1 MAGIGFE
8 LKKIYRNEGISYA
21 IRGALYSSL
30 VTIGP
35 TIVVIVT
42 ILLLYFFLGMSDVSM
57 VSREL
62 LSSTILY
69 VFIFS
74 SILTAPFN
82 AVFSRYLADKFYQE
96 EMSDVLPSYYTGLLL
111 VSFLSMLVALPVLL
125 SMYFRGGVDLPFVLA
140 AYGLWA
146 SAVILFFSIT
156 YLQATKDYKII
167 ALFFF
172 AAMLIGG
179 LFAAVLYFCTS
190 CDQIH
195 SILYGLTAAFFIV
208 AFCEFA
214 YIRAYF
220 RDDSGSFTECLKYIW
235 RYRMIFL
242 ANLFFTLGM
251 YVHNF
256 VFWATPEHLYAANTF
271 YSHQA
276 YDLATCLAVF
286 SNIST
291 TVIFTVVAETRFH
304 ETYQKYMESVV
315 GGTYR
320 QIQKNKRIMFH
331 TLSLQLEQVFSLQLA
346 IVCVCYLFL
355 RIFGL
360 YLGFGAMTMT
370 IYPLLAAAYL
380 GVFIMNCNIIY
391 LYYFEA
397 THEAMLTGFLFCSFT
412 LIGTL
417 ISRNFGV
424 AFYGSGL
431 MLGMLVGFTFSFF
444 CLRRVE
450 RNFETHIFCRYK
462 IIDTMKSSA
471 KGKIVYR
478 KGDQ

>member
-21 IRGALYSSL
+21 IKGALYSSL

-42 ILLLYFFLGMSDVSM
+42 ILLLYFFLGMTDVGT
-57 VSREL
+57 VDREL

-74 SILTAPFN
+74 VTLTAPFN
-82 AVFSRYLADKFYQE
+82 SVFSRYLADKFYQE
-96 EMSDVLPSYYTGLLL
+96 EMKDVLPSYYTGLLL
-111 VSFLSMLVALPVLL
+111 VSFLAMLLALPMLL
-125 SMYFRGGVDLPFVLA
+125 SMYFRGGVDLPFVLSS
-140 AYGLWA
+140 YGLWA
-146 SAVILFFSIT
+146 SAVIVFFSVT
-156 YLQATKDYKII
+156 YLQATKDYKVI
-167 ALFFF
+167 AWFFLI
-172 AAMLIGG
+172 AMVIGG
-179 LFAAVLYFCTS
+179 LLAAFLYFCTS

-195 SILYGLTAAFFIV
+195 SILYGLTTAFFII

-214 YIRAYF
+214 YIRSYF

-235 RYRMIFL
+235 RYRLIFL
-242 ANLFFTLGM
+242 TNLFYILGL

-256 VFWATPEHLYAANTF
+256 IFWGTPEHLYVANTF

-276 YDLATCLAVF
+276 YDMATCLAMF

-291 TVIFTVVAETRFH
+291 TVIFTVIAETWFH
-304 ETYQKYMESVV
+304 ETYQKYMESVI

-355 RIFGL
+355 HIFGAS
-360 YLGFGAMTMT
+360 LGFSAMTMAM
-370 IYPLLAAAYL
+370 YPLLAVAFL
-380 GVFIMNCNIIY
+380 GVFIMYCNIVY

-397 THEAMLTGFLFCSFT
+397 THDAMLTGFLFFIFT

-417 ISRNFGV
+417 ISRNFEV
-424 AFYGSGL
+424 TFYGSGL
-431 MLGMLVGFTFSFF
+431 MLGMLVSLTFSFF

-450 RNFETHIFCRYK
+450 RNFEAHIFCRYK

-478 KGDQ
+478 KGV